1 MARLR
6 VSEGWMKTVFVTGG
20 AGYVGSHS
28 CKAFHKAGW
37 NVVTYD
43 NLSRGRR
50 DAVKWG
56 ALVEGDIG
64 DENAVAAALAA
75 ARPDL
80 VVHFA
85 AYTYVGE
92 SIERPDM
99 YYRNNTA
106 ATLVLLEAM
115 RRESIKNIV
124 FSSTCATY
132 GIPTSLPVDETHPQ
146 LPINPYG
153 WSKMIIERMLEDY
166 GNAYGFNTV
175 ALRYFNAA
183 GGDPE
188 GEIGER
194 PGPEPRAIPRAV
206 ATALSDEEIFTVN
219 GTEFDTRDGSAVRD
233 YVHVTDL
240 ARAHVLAA
248 EMIGQRGGTHVFNLG
263 TGVGTSVFEVLE
275 AVRRA
280 SGRQL
285 QVRVGPARRGDPPVL
300 VAAAGK
306 AKQELGW
313 VPELSIDRIVETAV
327 AWQRSLR

>member
-1 MARLR
+1 
-6 VSEGWMKTVFVTGG
+6 MKTVFVTGG

-28 CKAFHKAGW
+28 CKAFHEAGW
-37 NVVTYD
+37 DVIAYD

-56 ALVEGDIG
+56 PLMEGDVG
-64 DENAVAAALAA
+64 DEDAVAAALAA
-75 ARPDL
+75 VQPNL

-85 AYTYVGE
+85 AYAYVGE

-106 ATLVLLEAM
+106 GTLVLLESM
-115 RRESIKNIV
+115 RGAGIKNIV
-124 FSSTCATY
+124 LSSTCASY
-132 GIPTSLPVDETHPQ
+132 GIPIRLPIDETHPQ
-146 LPINPYG
+146 TPINPYG

-183 GGDPE
+183 GCDPE
-188 GEIGER
+188 GEIGEW
-194 PGPEPRAIPRAV
+194 PGLEPRAIPRAV
-206 ATALSDEEIFTVN
+206 AAALNDEEIFTVN
-219 GTEFDTRDGSAVRD
+219 GADFDTRDGSAIRD

-248 EMIGQRGGTHVFNLG
+248 EMLLRRGGTHVFNLG
-263 TGVGTSVFEVLE
+263 TGVGTSVFEVVE

-280 SGRQL
+280 SGKQIG
-285 QVRVGPARRGDPPVL
+285 VRIGPARRGDPPVL

-306 AKQELGW
+306 AKRELGW
-313 VPELSIDRIVETAV
+313 VPELSIDQIVQTAV
-327 AWQRSLR
+327 AWQRSNR

>member
-1 MARLR
+1 
-6 VSEGWMKTVFVTGG
+6 MKTVFVTGG

-28 CKAFHKAGW
+28 CKAFYKAGW
-37 NVVTYD
+37 KVITYD
-43 NLSRGRR
+43 NLSRGWRE
-50 DAVKWG
+50 AVKWG
-56 ALVEGDIG
+56 PLLEGDVG
-64 DENAVAAALAA
+64 EERAVAAALAT

-92 SIERPDM
+92 SIERPDI

-115 RRESIKNIV
+115 RRVNIKNIV
-124 FSSTCATY
+124 FSSTCASY
-132 GIPTSLPVDETHPQ
+132 GIPTSLPIDEAHVQ

-166 GNAYGFNTV
+166 SNAYGFNTV

-206 ATALSDEEIFTVN
+206 ATALNKETFIVN
-219 GTEFDTRDGSAVRD
+219 GIEFDTHDGSAVRD

-248 EMIGQRGGTHVFNLG
+248 EMIGQRSGTHVFNLG
-263 TGVGTSVFEVLE
+263 TGVGTSVLEVLA
-275 AVRRA
+275 AVQRA
-280 SGRQL
+280 SGTKI
-285 QVRVGPARRGDPPVL
+285 QVRIGPARRGDPPVL

-306 AKQELGW
+306 AKRELGW
-313 VPELSIDRIVETAV
+313 VPELSIDRIVETAL

>member
-1 MARLR
+1 
-6 VSEGWMKTVFVTGG
+6 MKTVFVTGG

-28 CKAFHKAGW
+28 CKAFDEAGW
-37 NVVTYD
+37 KVVTYD
-43 NLSRGRR
+43 NLSRGWR

-56 ALVEGDIG
+56 PFVEGDIS

-75 ARPDL
+75 FRPDL
-80 VVHFA
+80 VAHFA

-92 SIERPDM
+92 SIERPGM
-99 YYRNNTA
+99 YYRNNTLG
-106 ATLVLLEAM
+106 TLALLETM
-115 RRESIKNIV
+115 QDVGIRNII

-132 GIPTSLPVDETHPQ
+132 GIPTRLPVDESHPQ
-146 LPINPYG
+146 SPINPYG
-153 WSKMIIERMLEDY
+153 WSKMIAERMLEDF

-183 GGDPE
+183 GGDPD

-194 PGPEPRAIPRAV
+194 LGPEPRAIPRAIAV
-206 ATALSDEEIFTVN
+206 ALDDEEIFTVN
-219 GTEFDTRDGSAVRD
+219 GTDFNTRDGSAVRD

-240 ARAHVLAA
+240 ARAHVLAG
-248 EMIGQRGGTHVFNLG
+248 EMLVRQGGTHAFNLG
-263 TGVGTSVFEVLE
+263 TGVGTTVLEIVE

-280 SGRQL
+280 SGGRL
-285 QVRVGPARRGDPPVL
+285 RVRIGPARRGDPPVL
-300 VAAAGK
+300 VAAADK

>member
-1 MARLR
+1 
-6 VSEGWMKTVFVTGG
+6 VK
-20 AGYVGSHS
+20 
-28 CKAFHKAGW
+28 
-37 NVVTYD
+37 VVTYD
-43 NLSRGRR
+43 DLSRGWR

-56 ALVEGDIG
+56 PFVEGDIS

-75 ARPDL
+75 FRPDL
-80 VVHFA
+80 VAHFA

-115 RRESIKNIV
+115 RRVGIKNII
-124 FSSTCATY
+124 FSSTCASY
-132 GIPTSLPVDETHPQ
+132 GIPIRLPVDEAHPQ

-153 WSKMIIERMLEDY
+153 WSKMLIERMLEDY
-166 GNAYGFNTV
+166 GIAYGFNTV

-183 GGDPE
+183 GCDPD

-194 PGPEPRAIPRAV
+194 LGPEPRAIPRAI
-206 ATALSDEEIFTVN
+206 AAALNDEEIFTVN

-248 EMIGQRGGTHVFNLG
+248 EMLGQRAGTHVFNLG
-263 TGVGTSVFEVLE
+263 TGVGTTVLEVVE

-280 SGRQL
+280 SGGRL
-285 QVRVGPARRGDPPVL
+285 RVRIGPARRGDPPVL

-306 AKQELGW
+306 AKRELGW